1 MASFI
6 QPIVIDEDPAPPWN
20 WNPGQT
26 FVTSFMLAQENQRA
40 QQKAAQEAE
49 LAAILFPAKKAEA
62 EFNMKKLAYE
72 SSLLEDSYKTKTE
85 ELEERRRIIK
95 SNRTAS
101 GGGSGGS
108 NSGGANSGATTQPQK
123 RFQSQFGFGSR
134 FSNPPQAA
142 PTSKPTWRVVTPAQ
156 PQPGP

>member
-6 QPIVIDEDPAPPWN
+6 TPFRPIVNDWD

-26 FVTSFMLAQENQRA
+26 FVTSFMLAQDNKRA
-40 QQKAAQEAE
+40 QEKAAQEAE
-49 LAAILFPAKKAEA
+49 LAAILLPAKKAEA
-62 EFNMKKLAYE
+62 EFNMKKLAYD
-72 SSLLEDSYKTKTE
+72 SQLLEKIYATKTASLDASYKGLTSAVT
-85 ELEERRRIIK
+85 
-95 SNRTAS
+95 

-108 NSGGANSGATTQPQK
+108 SSGSGTSGTTTQPQK
-123 RFQSQFGFGSR
+123 GFQSQFGFGSR
-134 FSNPPQAA
+134 FNNPPQAA